1 MLDQDTRTTVLRLAE
16 QGQGARKI
24 AAALSISRNA
34 VRRVL
39 RSGQAEVPDLVRVE
53 QVAPYLARVRELH
66 EACAGNLVRV
76 AEELR
81 TEGVEVAYSTLTAAC
96 RGHGIGVMTKVP
108 AGRYHFEPGEEM
120 QHDTSPHSVVI
131 AGVRRLVQC
140 ASLVLCFSRIIF
152 AQAFARWSRFE
163 CRCFL
168 SDGLV
173 HVGGAASRCMLD
185 NSSVVICRGTGRDAE
200 AAPEMQALAR
210 RFGFTFVAHAVGHAN
225 RSARVERP
233 FHYIENNF
241 YPGRSFES
249 LDDLNAQLL
258 AWCDHVNQRFKRHIR
273 AVPRDLFVIER
284 PHLRPLPVHVP
295 EVHDVHVRRVDVEG
309 YVSLH
314 VNRYS
319 VPDALIGRRVELRE
333 SIRLVRAFDGKRQV
347 AEHAR
352 QEPGAGKRITCP
364 DHRRLG
370 MWKKRT
376 PPPLPEEALL
386 RAVATEMAEL
396 IDLLRRTHGGRAA
409 RTLRDLHRLYVDY
422 PTAVLVDAVR
432 AAVKHGLCDVTRIER
447 MVLERIAG
455 DYFRLPLHGSRP
467 EDPDHGR

>member
-39 RSGQAEVPDLVRVE
+39 RSGQAEVSGLARAE
-53 QVAPYLARVRELH
+53 RLAPHVDRVRELH
-66 EACAGNLVRV
+66 ESCSGNLVRV
-76 AEELR
+76 GEELR
-81 TEGVEVAYSTLTAAC
+81 AEGVEVAYSTLTAAC
-96 RGHGIGVMTKVP
+96 RRHGIGVVTKAP

-131 AGVRRLVQC
+131 AGVRRVVQC
-140 ASLVLCFSRIIF
+140 ASLVLCFCRMIF
-152 AQAFARWSRFE
+152 AQVFARWSRFE

-168 SDGLV
+168 SDGIV
-173 HVGGAASRCMLD
+173 HVGGACSRCMLD
-185 NSSVVICRGTGRDAE
+185 NSSVVIGRGTGSE
-200 AAPEMQALAR
+200 AVPAAEMQALAQ
-210 RFGFTFVAHAVGHAN
+210 RFGFAFRAHAVGHAN

-241 YPGRSFES
+241 YPGRTFES

-258 AWCDHVNQRFKRHIR
+258 AWCEQVNQRFKRHIR
-273 AVPRDLFVIER
+273 AVPRDLFAIER
-284 PHLRPLPVHVP
+284 PHLRPLPLHVP
-295 EVHDVHVRRVDVEG
+295 EVHDVHSRRVDVEG

-333 SIRLVRAFDGKRQV
+333 SLRLVRVFDGKRQV
-347 AEHAR
+347 AEHPR
-352 QEPGAGKRITCP
+352 QESGAGKRITCQE
-364 DHRRLG
+364 HRRLG
-370 MWKKRT
+370 AWKKRT
-376 PPPLPEEALL
+376 PAPLPEEPRL
-386 RAVATEMAEL
+386 RAIDPAMAQL
-396 IDLLRRTHGGRAA
+396 VDLLRERHGGRAVRA
-409 RTLRDLHRLYVDY
+409 VRQLHRMYLEY
-422 PTAVLVDAVR
+422 PTPSLVDAVR
-432 AAVKHGLCDVTRIER
+432 EAVRHGLCDLQRIER

-455 DYFRLPLHGSRP
+455 DYFRLPLRGGSSEDARP
-467 EDPDHGR
+467 